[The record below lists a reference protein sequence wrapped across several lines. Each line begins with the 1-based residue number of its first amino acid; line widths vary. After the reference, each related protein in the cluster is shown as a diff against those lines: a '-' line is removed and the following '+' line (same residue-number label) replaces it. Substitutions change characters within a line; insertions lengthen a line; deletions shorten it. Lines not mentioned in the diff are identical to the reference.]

1 MQATASVDVAT
12 KELAKLSVNPEELAK
27 LRTDIAN
34 EESSVS
40 LLRERVDQVRIM
52 YVYANIYVHV
62 CVYVYVY
69 IHTYIHTRSEREWI
83 RYTLHMYMPICIRI
97 YVLVCV
103 YIYIHVY
110 IHT

>member
-40 LLRERVDQVRIM
+40 LLRERVDQVRIE

-62 CVYVYVY
+62 CVYV
-69 IHTYIHTRSEREWI
+69 
-83 RYTLHMYMPICIRI
+83 
-97 YVLVCV
+97 
-103 YIYIHVY
+103 
-110 IHT
+110 